1 MSVLSRQFEFE
12 ADRYAVRT
20 LGSGEMLISALKKLH
35 KDNLSFP
42 LNDHYYSVWFHS
54 HPPILERMAAIRAE
68 ILLMESND

>member
-20 LGSGEMLISALKKLH
+20 LGCGEMLISALKKLH

-42 LNDHYYSVWFHS
+42 LNDQIYSVWHHS
-54 HPPILERMAAIRAE
+54 HPPLLERLAAIRV
-68 ILLMESND
+68 ILAKNN